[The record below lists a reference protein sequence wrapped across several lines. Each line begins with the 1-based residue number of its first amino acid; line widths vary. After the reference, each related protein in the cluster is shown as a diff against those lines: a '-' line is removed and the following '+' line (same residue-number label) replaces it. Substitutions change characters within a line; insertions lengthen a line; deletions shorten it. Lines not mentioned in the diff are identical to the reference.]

1 MEDTTPTPTPVPTDL
16 PPSSAELEVVETS
29 TPAPSLHVGTL
40 VAGSAISA
48 ITGFV
53 VTVGMSA
60 AKDKISAFRA
70 KRREA
75 KAEKDVAVEE
85 AVEAVQKVPPAAKAK
100 R

>member
-1 MEDTTPTPTPVPTDL
+1 MEDTTPTPTSVPTDL
-16 PPSSAELEVVETS
+16 PPSSAELEIVETS

-53 VTVGMSA
+53 VTISMSA
-60 AKDKISAFRA
+60 AKDKVTAFRA
-70 KRREA
+70 KRRQA
-75 KAEKDVAVEE
+75 KADQVDQVEE
-85 AVEAVQKVPPAAKAK
+85 AVEALQKVPPAAKAK